1 MINKILKE
9 DLDYVVDNFSDY
21 ESLKGKAFLVTGATG
36 LVGSVFVKSL
46 LSLEKKYKLGISI
59 IVTVRD
65 LERGK
70 AVFLDMANASSV
82 ITYVVAD
89 MMDENLNVKI
99 KQAYG
104 SPIDYILHAASIT
117 ASKQMVDTP
126 VDTMMIAL
134 KGTESMLKL
143 AIMDKSKM
151 VYLSSMEMYGTV
163 DKDRVDES
171 DLGYI
176 DLANVRSSYPE
187 GKRMCECLCN
197 CYASQY
203 DVDVCSA
210 RLAQTFGPGIPK
222 TDNRVF
228 VQFARSAMNKEDIVM
243 HTKGLAERNYCYIR
257 DAVEA
262 LLVLFLKGE
271 KGEAYNVVNEACHTT
286 VINMANMVCRE
297 FANDEIKVVFDI
309 PESLSV
315 YGYPPDVKLFLSSK
329 KLEALGWKPSIDLRE
344 SYNRLI
350 QYMAQED

>member
-1 MINKILKE
+1 MINRILKE
-9 DLDYVVDNFSDY
+9 DLDYICDNFA
-21 ESLKGKAFLVTGATG
+21 EQEEFRQKTFLVTGATG
-36 LVGSVFVKSL
+36 LVGSVFVKAL
-46 LSLEKKYKLGISI
+46 LTLEAKHSLGIK
-59 IVTVRD
+59 IVLTVRD
-65 LERGK
+65 EARAK
-70 AVFLDMANASSV
+70 AVFSDMENSEAV

-89 MMDENLNVKI
+89 MMDEDLNAKI
-99 KQAYG
+99 DNCYAG
-104 SPIDYILHAASIT
+104 NIDYILHAASIT

-126 VDTMMIAL
+126 VDTLMIAVR
-134 KGTESMLKL
+134 GTESMLKK
-143 AIMDKSKM
+143 AIDKNAKM

-163 DKDRVDES
+163 DKERVDET

-176 DLANVRSSYPE
+176 DLSNVRNSYPE

-197 CYASQY
+197 CYAAQY

-228 VQFARSAMNKEDIVM
+228 AQFAKSAMNKEDIVM

-262 LLVLFLKGE
+262 LFVLLIRGKKGQ
-271 KGEAYNVVNEACHTT
+271 AYNVVNEACHTT
-286 VINMANMVCRE
+286 VIDMANMVCRE

-329 KLEALGWKPSIDLRE
+329 KLEDLGWKPCIDLKD
-344 SYNRLI
+344 SYGRLI
-350 QYMAQED
+350 QYLAEED

>member
-1 MINKILKE
+1 MINKVLKE
-9 DLDYVVDNFSDY
+9 DLDYISESFKDY
-21 ESLKGKAFLVTGATG
+21 ASFKGKTFLVTGATG
-36 LVGSVFVKSL
+36 LVGSVFTKAL
-46 LSLEKKYKLGISI
+46 LALDAKYELGIRI

-65 LERGK
+65 ENRGK
-70 AVFLDMANASSV
+70 AVFADMANAADL

-89 MMDENLNVKI
+89 MMDENLVDKI
-99 KQAYG
+99 KAAY
-104 SPIDYILHAASIT
+104 PDTIHYIMHAASIT

-134 KGTESMLKL
+134 RGTESMLKL
-143 AIMDKSKM
+143 AIRDGSRM

-163 DKDRVDES
+163 DKDRVDET

-176 DLANVRSSYPE
+176 DLSNVRNSYPE
-187 GKRMCECLCN
+187 SKRMCECLCN

-203 DVDVCSA
+203 GVYVCSA

-228 VQFARSAMNKEDIVM
+228 VQFARSAMNREDIVM

-262 LLVLFLKGE
+262 LFILLLKGE

-286 VINMANMVCRE
+286 VIDMAKMVCRE
-297 FANDEIKVVFDI
+297 FAEDQIKVVFDI
-309 PESLSV
+309 PESLAV

-329 KLEALGWKPSIDLRE
+329 KLEELGWKPNIDLRE